1 MGLCALTLVNI
12 NKNTDGKPSVFLYLK
27 NTVETDRTLPLFPDT
42 KRTKN
47 IREQIIR
54 GKLAGNFT

>member
-1 MGLCALTLVNI
+1 MGLSSVALINI

-27 NTVETDRTLPLFPDT
+27 NTIETDRTLSLFPDT